1 VPTAAAGG
9 CMLECWHVYTQLY
22 RVLSRPSHK
31 KGMSRLRA
39 NKQRAVTLLSTNTQT
54 SLVVRYLECL
64 PSCHATS
71 CDPKLVCMLP
81 ANIFELGKGA
91 QLERA

>member
-1 VPTAAAGG
+1 MGG
-9 CMLECWHVYTQLY
+9 YLLECWYVYTQLY
-22 RVLSRPSHK
+22 RVLSLPSHK

-39 NKQRAVTLLSTNTQT
+39 NKQRAVTLLSTSTQT
-54 SLVVRYLECL
+54 SFVVCYLDADVVSRDVI
-64 PSCHATS
+64 PS
-71 CDPKLVCMLP
+71 PKLVCMLP